1 MHAVLFSP
9 YLLYFSFPSKSVL
22 QHRRLLRSAS
32 CTWQAVSCSPHSH
45 CLGEHSLPLA
55 LLTQVIK
62 VLHST
67 LLGRGGNILLPSLLV
82 GKAAISLAVEL
93 EKLP

>member
-1 MHAVLFSP
+1 MHTVLFSP

-22 QHRRLLRSAS
+22 QHHKLLRSAS

-55 LLTQVIK
+55 LLIQVIK
-62 VLHST
+62 VLHSS